1 MNPESAKTS
10 PKASLRPVDRKSS
23 TPARTAKR
31 KESDGSTRTAAASE
45 ASTGCRDLARSEH
58 DGALLPSMGPGSWLS
73 DRDLAAIEEQLEALE
88 ALERDTDAA
97 INLLL
102 PAELREAWRT
112 AELELELERVY
123 DDHREALERGR
134 AGECDEAMR
143 EAREAVDALE
153 ALANRECPGLVAEW
167 RTELVLERVEATVQ
181 RKPRKARRKGRPFAQ
196 LELLDASEPR
206 VSRED
211 LERWD
216 TAVEGAPLEV
226 LLAWQRVRDWVL
238 SHPRN
243 GAT

>member
-1 MNPESAKTS
+1 M
-10 PKASLRPVDRKSS
+10 
-23 TPARTAKR
+23 
-31 KESDGSTRTAAASE
+31 
-45 ASTGCRDLARSEH
+45 
-58 DGALLPSMGPGSWLS
+58 SWLS
-73 DRDLAAIEEQLEALE
+73 DADLAAIEQQLSALE
-88 ALERDTDAA
+88 ALERDTDEAV
-97 INLLL
+97 NVVL
-102 PAELREAWRT
+102 PAELRAAWRT
-112 AELELELERVY
+112 AELELERVY

-181 RKPRKARRKGRPFAQ
+181 RKPRKARRKPRAFAQ

-206 VSRED
+206 VSREA

-226 LLAWQRVRDWVL
+226 LIAWQRVRDWVL
-238 SHPRN
+238 SHPTRN